1 MLYVFL
7 FVDICKYKLFEF
19 FYRFF
24 YGVVLEGVI
33 DGSRGDEGR
42 LNKGRGFSNRR
53 GGDFYIGDF

>member
-1 MLYVFL
+1 M
-7 FVDICKYKLFEF
+7 F

-42 LNKGRGFSNRR
+42 LNKERGFSNRR

>member
-1 MLYVFL
+1 M
-7 FVDICKYKLFEF
+7 F

-53 GGDFYIGDF
+53 GGDIGDIGDF

>member
-1 MLYVFL
+1 MYFYLL
-7 FVDICKYKLFEF
+7 IFVNISCLF

-53 GGDFYIGDF
+53 GADFYIGDF

>member
-1 MLYVFL
+1 MYFYLL
-7 FVDICKYKLFEF
+7 IFVNISCSF

-53 GGDFYIGDF
+53 GGDIGDIGDF